1 MLISEVGRKK
11 FHVRLVIGIITG
23 FLWLGIFLHLI
34 PVWWMVTTSL
44 KPYNEVFSTFFYP
57 PRHPTL
63 VAYKLCF
70 SLAGGGGNIPPML
83 QYPFFVYLKN
93 SVIYTIV
100 IMFSQIIATSLVAY
114 SLSKL
119 QSPRWSRLLFLFFIG
134 TMLIPGQISLIPRY
148 LIISHFP
155 FPTKHI
161 PNIPFTNIAFPHYN
175 FLNSYWAVIL
185 PLLFS
190 PFYVLLFKG
199 FFDGIPNELINAARL
214 DGSSEMDIFRRIIL
228 PLSKPVFAVVSYFA
242 FSTVWNEFMWP
253 LIVLRDQKFFPIAVQ
268 LYELQKEISYSGM
281 DTEKMVDPQALK
293 LMEAGFG
300 YNGLMALAI
309 IESIPVFIMF
319 IIFREQ
325 LMKGIKL
332 RGFK

>member
-1 MLISEVGRKK
+1 MLIPEVGRKK

-23 FLWLGIFLHLI
+23 FLWLGIILHLI
-34 PVWWMVTTSL
+34 PFWWMITTSF
-44 KPYNEVFSTFFYP
+44 KPYYEVFSTSFLP

-63 VAYKLCF
+63 VAYKLIF
-70 SLAGGGGNIPPML
+70 SIPATARDVSL
-83 QYPFFVYLKN
+83 VYPLWVYLKN
-93 SVIYTIV
+93 SAIYTGT
-100 IMFSQIIATSLVAY
+100 IMFFQIVGTALVAY

-161 PNIPFTNIAFPHYN
+161 PNIPFTNIAFPHHN

-185 PLLFS
+185 PMLFS

-214 DGSSEMDIFRRIIL
+214 DGSSEMGIFRRIIL
-228 PLSKPVFAVVSYFA
+228 PLSKPVFAVVSYFS
-242 FSTVWNEFMWP
+242 FSAIWNEFMWP
-253 LIVLRDQKFFPIAVQ
+253 LIVLQNQKLYPISVQ
-268 LYELQKEISYSGM
+268 LYMIQRVLSHRGM
-281 DTEKMVDPQALK
+281 TTTGTTDPDVLRF
-293 LMEAGFG
+293 LEAGTG